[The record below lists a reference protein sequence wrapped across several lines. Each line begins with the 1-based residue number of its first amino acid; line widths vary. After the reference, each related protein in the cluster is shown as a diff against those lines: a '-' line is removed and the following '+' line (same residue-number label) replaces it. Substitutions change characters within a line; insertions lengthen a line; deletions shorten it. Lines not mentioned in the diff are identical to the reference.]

1 MKQRNEVPNKEQE
14 RQYIR
19 ETIVGR
25 SKWYWCK
32 RILLLFFI
40 VILLSGAAGVTFALS
55 KNWIETK
62 REEEPTSS
70 DANPE
75 GTVQES
81 EKQTEEETETMTEQ
95 QEKSLTLEQQ
105 AYKEAQNSIVT
116 ISITKQSVDWFDTSL
131 EQVKQT
137 FGVII
142 DITEESVLILTNAQ
156 DISNGDSVVVTIG
169 KQTIPVTVQGI
180 CLQDNIAL
188 ITVDY
193 QRVASLVDTMKPI
206 KTGDSSQIKLGDR
219 VILAGSPLGYTQSV
233 LFGIITYID
242 QSTTVADGSYQMYYT
257 SLNVPVNSSGFLLNT
272 KGELIGWISESYKK
286 TDLDG
291 FAACIGMN
299 DLNYVI
305 EHMKEGRSI
314 AMLGAEG
321 LDVTDEIAE
330 QIGLSSGFF
339 LTGALDNSPAYTA
352 GMQSGDV
359 IVAIDEE
366 NVTNIKTLRTIL
378 NSYEAGESAEITVM
392 RKGKDTY
399 REIQFNIIFSER

>member
-81 EKQTEEETETMTEQ
+81 EKQTEEETETIGEQ
-95 QEKSLTLEQQ
+95 QEESSMLEQQ

-169 KQTIPVTVQGI
+169 EQTIPVTVQGI

>member
-1 MKQRNEVPNKEQE
+1 MKQKNEVPNQGQE

-19 ETIVGR
+19 ETVVGR

-62 REEEPTSS
+62 REEEPASS
-70 DANPE
+70 EANPE
-75 GTVQES
+75 GTAQES
-81 EKQTEEETETMTEQ
+81 EKQTEEETTIEQEETSM
-95 QEKSLTLEQQ
+95 LEQQ
-105 AYKEAQNSIVT
+105 AYREAEASIVT

-142 DITEESVLILTNAQ
+142 DITEESIFILTNAQ
-156 DISNGDSVVVTIG
+156 DISSGDSIVVTIG
-169 KQTIPVTVQGI
+169 EQTIPVTVQGI

-193 QRVASLVDTMKPI
+193 QRALSVIDTIKPI
-206 KTGDSSQIKLGDR
+206 KMGNSSQIKLGDR

-291 FAACIGMN
+291 FAACIGIN
-299 DLNYVI
+299 DLNYVV
-305 EHMKEGRSI
+305 EHMTEGRSI

-330 QIGLSSGFF
+330 QIGLSNGFF

-366 NVTNIKTLRTIL
+366 MVTSVRTLRTIL

-392 RKGKDTY
+392 REGKDTY

>member
-81 EKQTEEETETMTEQ
+81 EKQTEEETETIGEQ
-95 QEKSLTLEQQ
+95 QEESSMLEQQ

-169 KQTIPVTVQGI
+169 EQTIPVTVQGI

-305 EHMKEGRSI
+305 EHMKKGRSI

>member
-19 ETIVGR
+19 ETVVGR

-62 REEEPTSS
+62 RGEEPTSS
-70 DANPE
+70 DASQE

-81 EKQTEEETETMTEQ
+81 EKQTEEETETITEQ
-95 QEKSLTLEQQ
+95 QEKSLMLEQQ
-105 AYKEAQNSIVT
+105 AYKEAENSIVT

-131 EQVKQT
+131 EQVKET

-156 DISNGDSVVVTIG
+156 EISGGDSIVVTIG
-169 KQTIPVTVQGI
+169 EQDIPVTIQGI
-180 CLQDNIAL
+180 CSQDNIAL
-188 ITVDY
+188 ITIDY
-193 QRVASLVDTMKPI
+193 QRIKSVIGTMKPI
-206 KTGDSSQIKLGDR
+206 KIGDSTQIKLGDR
-219 VILAGSPLGYTQSV
+219 IILAGSPLGYMQSV

-305 EHMKEGRSI
+305 EHMTEGHSI

-321 LDVTDEIAE
+321 IDVTDEIAE
-330 QIGLSSGFF
+330 QIGLSNGFF

-366 NVTNIKTLRTIL
+366 NVTTIRTLRTIL